1 MSLRIWGSG
10 CRNREEAM
18 TMKDK
23 IKFLLKGGIIV
34 DQFDCLEELL
44 EDIDDIE
51 EDDME
56 IADVLDEM
64 DDFDT
69 DFSDISNSGDE
80 LVYKG

>member
-1 MSLRIWGSG
+1 
-10 CRNREEAM
+10 
-18 TMKDK
+18 
-23 IKFLLKGGIIV
+23 
-34 DQFDCLEELL
+34 LL

-64 DDFDT
+64 YDFDT
-69 DFSDISNSGDE
+69 DFYDISSSGDE